1 MRPTCRSK
9 LRKSPANWN
18 IARFCFWYG
27 TIGLRSGG
35 GLPKGCCRVQPLGE
49 AKHIFTHVEWRMT
62 GLRITVEEASPSE
75 ELVWAGPDQLREEY
89 PLPSAFRAYLLA
101 VEA

>member
-1 MRPTCRSK
+1 M
-9 LRKSPANWN
+9 
-18 IARFCFWYG
+18 
-27 TIGLRSGG
+27 RSGG
-35 GLPKGCCRVQPLGE
+35 GLPKGCWQVYGNFPPYLERPEPLRVQPLGE

-89 PLPSAFRAYLLA
+89 PLPSAFRAYLPA